1 MIIKCPSAQVKID
14 KKECAPV
21 VIQTDNRIK
30 KLRVASGLTQTDLA
44 KSMSVTR
51 SSVNA
56 WEMGIS
62 IPTAAK
68 LVELSLLFHVSTDYL
83 LGLERKETIELDT
96 LTEEQKAIIHSL
108 LAYFQKQ
115 NRAE

>member
-1 MIIKCPSAQVKID
+1 M
-14 KKECAPV
+14 

-30 KLRVASGLTQTDLA
+30 KLRVKSGMTQTQLA
-44 KSMSVTR
+44 KLMSVTR

-62 IPTAAK
+62 VPTAAK

-83 LGLERKETIELDT
+83 LGLEQKETIDLDG
-96 LTEEQKAIIHSL
+96 LEEEQKAILYSL
-108 LAYFQKQ
+108 VAYFQRQ
-115 NRAE
+115 NGTE